1 MGIPVLIL
9 GESGSGKSASLRN
22 FKKGE
27 VGIINVAGKPLP
39 FKGDLGSYSTDNYAQ
54 IHAILEKAKAKIIVI
69 DDAQY
74 LMANEFM
81 RRAKET
87 GFQKFTDIGQNYWNL
102 IMTVINKL
110 DDDVVVYFM
119 SHIERDQEG
128 HEKVKTIGKLLDEKI
143 TTEGLFSIV
152 LKTQVKDGK
161 YSFVTQTN
169 GMDTVKSPIGL
180 FEELEIDNDLKIVD
194 QKIREYYELDKKS
207 TTKKTEVEK

>member
-207 TTKKTEVEK
+207 ATKKTEVEK